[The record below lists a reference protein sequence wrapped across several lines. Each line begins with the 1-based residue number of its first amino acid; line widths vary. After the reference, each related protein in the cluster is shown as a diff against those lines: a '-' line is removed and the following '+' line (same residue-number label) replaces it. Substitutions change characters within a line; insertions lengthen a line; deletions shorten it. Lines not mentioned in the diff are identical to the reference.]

1 MKKTSDFIIRNSIAI
16 LEGVAYIEE
25 VKVVDDFLRN
35 HPEIKYASV
44 VTDDKRHFE
53 LADGKLKLTKEE
65 TFINPYY
72 ENLYAYK
79 KKEGSSYIEPLVIDS
94 QPEVVIEKQ
103 PETEKVNT
111 SLENRILS
119 LENQLSNVQLLLK
132 EIMKLINISMD

>member
-65 TFINPYY
+65 TFLNPYY
-72 ENLYAYK
+72 EEITYK
-79 KKEGSSYIEPLVIDS
+79 ETDNVVTNYEIDKQIDEKEFSIQARMDKLEA
-94 QPEVVIEKQ
+94 EVMK
-103 PETEKVNT
+103 
-111 SLENRILS
+111 
-119 LENQLSNVQLLLK
+119 LLK
-132 EIMKLINISMD
+132 FKDKLVKCLLESDNE